1 MKKIIWCCLLVAPF
15 YSFAQ
20 NIDLQDISQVLHAK
34 NVDSIDQYLQQNGF
48 TQSKVMLEANKQQL
62 VPVNTWSFRPG
73 TNPDLTP
80 PTLLRRSID
89 SANTSVQLETSN
101 PWFYAHLMNQL
112 PGLDFEYQQT
122 IVTDNN
128 AVLSFS
134 NGREELT
141 ISISNKL
148 QQQGFRFTLR
158 VINDASVSLIKAK
171 PAMPPGR
178 TTHIIQ

>member
-1 MKKIIWCCLLVAPF
+1 MKKTIWCCLLVAPF

-20 NIDLQDISQVLHAK
+20 NIDLKDISQVLHAK

-48 TQSKVMLEANKQQL
+48 AQSRVTLEANKQQL
-62 VPVNTWSFRPG
+62 VPVNTWAFRPG

-80 PTLLRRSID
+80 PTLLHKSID
-89 SANTSVQLETSN
+89 SANAGVQLETSN

-112 PGLDFEYQQT
+112 PGLGFEYQQT
-122 IVTDNN
+122 LVTDNN
-128 AVLSFS
+128 AVLHFS

-148 QQQGFRFTLR
+148 QQQGFRFTLKT
-158 VINDASVSLIKAK
+158 INDASVFNTTAGPSTG
-171 PAMPPGR
+171 PAR
-178 TTHIIQ
+178 RKLIIQ